1 MGETNSKNDDLNNN
15 NLYEI
20 KDDISIKRKSSILK
34 KPKHKLVSLKSSPNL
49 LNLGAQGYLNTIK
62 YRKKFKKESSKKV
75 IIKTEKNEY
84 FFMDNSTKIKKNC
97 SSTTDLN
104 SFAKEKFLDDLFFLK
119 DEENNEE
126 LNNNHNNN
134 NNSELNIKNN
144 EINDI
149 KVNEVKNNLIENNI
163 NEKTNFENESDESNS
178 SEIDAEN
185 ENEFKFIYEKNYLDE
200 NNNEYINMNNENSLF
215 IFNWDDTL
223 HCNSYIIKKQ
233 NLSKE
238 EKEKIKKCEKGLK
251 KLFNITLLKGKIFV
265 ITNLDIINI
274 ETIIIKYY
282 PSLHSILN
290 KIEIICLKEYNHLNE
305 KEKIYSF
312 INQLKNENN
321 ELIKNI
327 IFLSDCFTNDNEVSD
342 FLKKKFSK
350 AIIKIIKFK
359 ENPNPDELN
368 NIFKF
373 VNEKIDE
380 VYNDQRN
387 LVLKID
393 KN

>member
-49 LNLGAQGYLNTIK
+49 LNLGAQGYLNSIK
-62 YRKKFKKESSKKV
+62 YKKKFQKENSKKV

-104 SFAKEKFLDDLFFLK
+104 SLAKEKFLDDLFFLK

-134 NNSELNIKNN
+134 NNSELNIINNKN
-144 EINDI
+144 NDI
-149 KVNEVKNNLIENNI
+149 KINEVKNNLIENNI
-163 NEKTNFENESDESNS
+163 NEKKNFENESDESNS
-178 SEIDAEN
+178 SEIDVEN
-185 ENEFKFIYEKNYLDE
+185 KNEFKFIYEKNILDE

-290 KIEIICLKEYNHLNE
+290 KIEIICLKDYNNLNE

-312 INQLKNENN
+312 INQLKIENN

-327 IFLSDCFTNDNEVSD
+327 IFLSDCFTKDNEVSD

-350 AIIKIIKFK
+350 AVIKIIKFK
-359 ENPNPDELN
+359 ENLNPDELN

>member
-49 LNLGAQGYLNTIK
+49 LNLGAQGYLNSIK
-62 YRKKFKKESSKKV
+62 YKKKFQKENSKKV

-104 SFAKEKFLDDLFFLK
+104 SLAKEKFLDDLFSLK

-134 NNSELNIKNN
+134 NNSELNIINNKN
-144 EINDI
+144 NDI
-149 KVNEVKNNLIENNI
+149 KINEVKNNLIENNI
-163 NEKTNFENESDESNS
+163 NEKKNFENESDESNS
-178 SEIDAEN
+178 SEIDVEN
-185 ENEFKFIYEKNYLDE
+185 KNEFKFIYEKNYLDE

-223 HCNSYIIKKQ
+223 YCNSYIIKKQ

-290 KIEIICLKEYNHLNE
+290 KIEIICLKDYNNLNE

-312 INQLKNENN
+312 INQLKIENN

-327 IFLSDCFTNDNEVSD
+327 IFLSDCFTKDNEVSD

-350 AIIKIIKFK
+350 AVIKIIKFK
-359 ENPNPDELN
+359 ENLNPDELN